1 MTYTISQFANDDT
14 PRLPDLDQ
22 NFNAFGVL
30 APIPCSVSGTNAL
43 TFTQNVAGQAAS
55 IALVAYENQV
65 QICGIAAA
73 TNTGSVTAALGAL
86 AALPVY
92 KSTISGPAA
101 LAGGEI
107 VSGNSF
113 TLRYDSTLNGGGGGW
128 HLIAGAQ
135 NVGNTI
141 NPSLVRASVG
151 LQIGA
156 TTTPTLTA
164 MLSAVATLTYTS
176 IVPNSSQDQS
186 FTMSGLSITDVL
198 CMGLP
203 VPVSTGLSY
212 SAYITNA
219 GTVGIG
225 TVTVRA
231 LNATAGSTITI
242 GAITVHASALRL
254 T

>member
-1 MTYTISQFANDDT
+1 MTYTISQFANDGT

-30 APIPCSVSGTNAL
+30 APIPCSVAGTNAL

-55 IALVAYENQV
+55 ISLAAYENQV
-65 QICGIAAA
+65 QICGVAAA
-73 TNTGSVTAALGAL
+73 TNTSSVTAALGSL
-86 AALPVY
+86 ASLPVY

-101 LAGGEI
+101 LTGGEI

-113 TLRYDSTLNGGGGGW
+113 TLRYDSTLNSGGGGW

-151 LQIGA
+151 LQVGA

-186 FTMSGLSITDVL
+186 FAMAGLSVTDVL
-198 CMGLP
+198 AMGLP
-203 VPVSTGLSY
+203 PPVSTGLSY
-212 SAYITNA
+212 SAYVAN
-219 GTVGIG
+219 G

-242 GAITVHASALRL
+242 GAITVHASALRM